1 MNVLQKLQQKI
12 RELCTSNTALLP
24 YAEFLDEMPVPDR
37 LGKLVCILKERMS
50 KKAMNAVYVDAMKVV
65 RSDNDMMVK
74 LVTKMSDDMKP
85 VDFLAVTMQTAQ
97 ALVDVFGNSSAVF
110 EDLFRCVVEQ
120 VDPSDLAG
128 LVSLAKLENSEEYRY
143 MSLLSIAEDVLSGA
157 GDVLVGSVQSLNE
170 KYNKAVTRYLSDR
183 QPLESETDDETED
196 EEKATLKAELK
207 QAKRDVDMAQ
217 KEAEQAKKDADEL
230 RRQLADERSA
240 KATPV
245 AVVKT
250 TLVPPAANPVTAVKT
265 TLVPSPAM
273 TAAKARLTAA
283 SVLSGSAAV
292 AAPSVAVL
300 PDPAPPAE
308 EAGERA
314 NLSFAIIRKSVKVAG
329 RVAVKRPLKVVD
341 ADGKPVAK
349 KPRTKKTLE
358 EKARAPKK
366 TPGVRKPRASKPRA
380 EPKAPEGG
388 SLSDEVRKL
397 MEEVRLLREEK
408 EQAAASKAK
417 EEAAPKEKKKKPVA
431 RKPVAIESADTQDHG
446 LF

>member
-1 MNVLQKLQQKI
+1 MNVLQNLQQKI
-12 RELCTSNTALLP
+12 RELCTSNAALLP

-50 KKAMNAVYVDAMKVV
+50 KKAMNAVYVDAIKVV

-85 VDFLAVTMQTAQ
+85 LDFLAETMQTAQ

-110 EDLFRCVVEQ
+110 EDLFRCVVEH

-143 MSLLSIAEDVLSGA
+143 MGLLSIAEDVLSGA

-183 QPLESETDDETED
+183 QPFESETDDETED

-207 QAKRDVDMAQ
+207 QAKRDVDKAQ

-245 AVVKT
+245 MAVKT
-250 TLVPPAANPVTAVKT
+250 NLVPPAANPVTAVKT

-283 SVLSGSAAV
+283 SVLSGSAPV
-292 AAPSVAVL
+292 AAPSAAVL

-366 TPGVRKPRASKPRA
+366 TPGVKKPRASKPRA
-380 EPKAPEGG
+380 EPNAPEGG

-408 EQAAASKAK
+408 EQATASKAK
-417 EEAAPKEKKKKPVA
+417 EEAAPKEKKKKPVV